1 MQGVLAQILLNIRLN
16 FRNRMSLIYQYIFP
30 TIFLIAF
37 RTLYRGE
44 RYPLTLHL
52 GELLTVTIL
61 GSTCFG
67 LPTGI
72 VSDRE
77 RGVWRRYKMLP
88 VSAFSILGGT
98 LVTRY
103 LLVLTA
109 GLVQVALAIAI
120 GMPPPQHPLTLWAAF
135 SLATIAFM
143 GIGLDIAMLAP
154 DVPAVQALG
163 QSIFLPMLIVGG
175 VAVPLAN
182 LPSWAQHMSAFL
194 PGRYS
199 VESIQTSVTGSGLAE
214 FDSLLLIVIGAAGAA
229 AGLLAFRW
237 DSRQK
242 PSPWIALALIG
253 WVAAGLTAEWRDV
266 VHSEK
271 IEREERPSS
280 TEFLAPPASPGGG
293 LGTTP
298 LSAPSATPPAAQLEK
313 APKTVAIVESP
324 VKNAAGPATWDQ
336 VAQKDIDGVAFDRLP
351 RDNGVVAPIAADD
364 ESADAPTVEQ
374 VEQLRAALEHW
385 GPGKVAD
392 PVQRVRNLLY
402 VASIC
407 DVFRIY
413 PLERFVPIAVFDQI
427 NAVSASMD
435 LPKILYFIALHPDS
449 GGDSAARQIHLLGLP
464 DAPADTRLLRNRNM
478 LYAFKLLGRLTQ
490 TQDRK

>member
-1 MQGVLAQILLNIRLN
+1 MHGLLHQILLHIRLS
-16 FRNRMSLIYQYIFP
+16 FRNRMALIYQYIFP
-30 TIFLIAF
+30 TIFLVAF

-61 GSTCFG
+61 GSSCFG

-72 VSDRE
+72 VSDRD

-88 VSAFSILGGT
+88 ISAFSILGGT

-109 GLVQVALAIAI
+109 GLVQLALAMAI
-120 GMPPPQHPLTLWAAF
+120 GMPLPHHPVALWAAF
-135 SLATIAFM
+135 SLAAMAFM

-182 LPSWAQHMSAFL
+182 LPSWAQHFSAFL

-199 VESIQTSVTGSGLAE
+199 VELIQTCVTGPVQGVAG
-214 FDSLLLIVIGAAGAA
+214 FDSLMLIAIGVAGAT

-237 DSRQK
+237 DSRQP
-242 PSPWIALALIG
+242 PSRWIALALLG
-253 WVAAGLTAEWRDV
+253 WIAAGLVAESRGV
-266 VHSEK
+266 VHTEK
-271 IEREERPSS
+271 IEREERPAA
-280 TEFLAPPASPGGG
+280 TEFLTPAPPPSLAPAVPASAEP
-293 LGTTP
+293 
-298 LSAPSATPPAAQLEK
+298 
-313 APKTVAIVESP
+313 P
-324 VKNAAGPATWDQ
+324 VKNAAAPATWEA
-336 VAQKDIDGVAFDRLP
+336 VTQKDIDGIAFDRLP
-351 RDNGVVAPIAADD
+351 PDTGVVAPLAADD
-364 ESADAPTVEQ
+364 EEPPPEI
-374 VEQLRAALEHW
+374 VEQLGQLRTALSTW
-385 GPGKVAD
+385 APGKVAD

-407 DVFRIY
+407 DVYRIY
-413 PLERFVPIAVFDQI
+413 PLERFAPLAVFDQI

-435 LPKILYFIALHPDS
+435 LPKILYFIALHPD
-449 GGDSAARQIHLLGLP
+449 GGSDSAARQIHLLGLP
-464 DAPADTRLLRNRNM
+464 DAPADTRLPRNRNM

-490 TQDRK
+490 KPGKE